1 MKERWLVTLYVKF
14 ITLHKSNIRH
24 YERKYSLMFQKL
36 YSVSLITK
44 QANCKTCYWRWLEW
58 NFFVSVKSENCHFL
72 LIGTTVLFNAQLW
85 RKLFLQQLI
94 FRSKTSHK
102 NKLILKYAR
111 FYVFTKKKEISIETF
126 FIIWNI
132 HFKENIK
139 TFALNVDI
147 DSKLKLVDVSNFNCC
162 FSSLINK
169 AYWNHTYLQ

>member
-58 NFFVSVKSENCHFL
+58 NFLCISQIWKYHFL

-94 FRSKTSHK
+94 FRSKNLTQ
-102 NKLILKYAR
+102 KLISYRRSPLSTSTLILLFLLMFTFLLLSWR
-111 FYVFTKKKEISIETF
+111 WSFYQTF
-126 FIIWNI
+126 R
-132 HFKENIK
+132 KQK
-139 TFALNVDI
+139 
-147 DSKLKLVDVSNFNCC
+147 DV
-162 FSSLINK
+162 
-169 AYWNHTYLQ
+169 

>member
-58 NFFVSVKSENCHFL
+58 NFLCISQIWKYHFL
-72 LIGTTVLFNAQLW
+72 LIGTTVLFNTQLW

-94 FRSKTSHK
+94 FRSKNLTQKQTNTKICS
-102 NKLILKYAR
+102 L
-111 FYVFTKKKEISIETF
+111 FTFLQKKKEISIETF

-139 TFALNVDI
+139 SFAFNVDI
-147 DSKLKLVDVSNFNCC
+147 DLKLKMVDESNFNCC
-162 FSSLINK
+162 FIRWWIIRLLCL
-169 AYWNHTYLQ
+169 W